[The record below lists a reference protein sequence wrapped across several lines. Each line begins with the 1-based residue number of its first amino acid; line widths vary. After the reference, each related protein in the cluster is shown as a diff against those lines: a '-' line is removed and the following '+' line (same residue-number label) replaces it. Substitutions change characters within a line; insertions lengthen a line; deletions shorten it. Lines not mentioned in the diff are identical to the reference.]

1 MYMLDDM
8 ASRCPRSGQRTL
20 PGKRPHDVSMIFLW
34 DSYGMSEGILWEFH
48 GILMGFLCG
57 SYAISMLYLWSFY
70 GISVGFLWDFYDKSI
85 ELKFKLNWNQLKIN
99 WK

>member
-1 MYMLDDM
+1 MYMYMLDDM

-57 SYAISMLYLWSFY
+57 SYAISMLYLC
-70 GISVGFLWDFYDKSI
+70 L
-85 ELKFKLNWNQLKIN
+85 
-99 WK
+99 